1 MLLAI
6 DIGNTNIVIG
16 VFASNRFLHF
26 RLSTNL
32 HTTEDEYCINLSN
45 LFHLY
50 RIEEK
55 PEGAIISSVV
65 PQITPRIHRAVKVV
79 FDVRALEVGPGIK
92 TGMPILYDNPKEVG
106 ADRIVNAVG
115 AYEEFKDALIV
126 IDSGTA
132 VTFDVISK
140 RGEYIGGAIAPGIQ
154 ISADALSEKTAKL
167 PRVPIQ
173 QPPGVIGK
181 TTVHSIQSG
190 IFYGYLSMIEGMI
203 RRIKHQMECE
213 PTVVATGGDCAL
225 FYRNLE
231 CIDHYRPHLTLFGL
245 KTIYEK
251 NVKG

>member
-6 DIGNTNIVIG
+6 DVGNTNIVIG
-16 VFASNRFLHF
+16 VFLENRFLSF

-32 HTTEDEYCINLSN
+32 KTTQDEYCINLYN
-45 LFHLY
+45 LFNLY
-50 RIEEK
+50 SIKDK
-55 PEGAIISSVV
+55 PYGAIVSSVV
-65 PQITPRIHRAVKVV
+65 PQIAPKIHKAVQTV
-79 FDVRALEVGPGIK
+79 FDVKAIEVGPGIK
-92 TGMPILYDNPKEVG
+92 TGMPIKYDNPKEVG

-140 RGEYIGGAIAPGIQ
+140 KGEYIGGAIAPGIN

-173 QPPGVIGK
+173 PPRSIIGK

-190 IFYGYLSMIEGMI
+190 LFYGYMSMIEGMI
-203 RRIKHQMECE
+203 DRIKHEMGVECK
-213 PTVVATGGDCAL
+213 VVATGGDSAM
-225 FYRNLE
+225 FYKHLDT
-231 CIDHYRPHLTLFGL
+231 IDCYRPHLTLFGL
-245 KTIYEK
+245 KVIYEK
-251 NVKG
+251 NV